1 MANKVYIMENL
12 GCAHCAGKIEA
23 EVRRLP
29 QVEEAVMVFETK
41 QLRVKTSEPEG
52 LEETIEQIAQSY
64 EPDVT
69 VHDRDSKTSG
79 GHHHHHHEHEE
90 HEHHHHDHDDGCCC
104 GHDHHHEHE
113 EHEHHHDHDDDCCCG
128 HDHHHEHE
136 EHEHHHHH
144 DHDDDCCCGHDH
156 HHEHEEHEH
165 HHHDHDDDCGCGH
178 DHHHEH
184 EEHEHHHHDHDDDDC
199 CCGHDHHHE
208 HEEHEHHHHD
218 HDDGCCCG
226 HDHHH
231 EDEEEEQPLQ
241 RSATTGGTT
250 KIYHLE
256 NLDCAN
262 CGAKI
267 ERRINAMEG
276 VSDAVLTFA
285 TMQLRVTAP
294 NHTGLAEK
302 MVQTARAV
310 EPDIQ
315 IIPPEEAKKAPK
327 KDDSNKKDIVQLI
340 LGAVCMAVGLV
351 LSHVG
356 APMPAYLAAYLIG
369 YVILGR
375 EVVWT
380 AVRNLTSGHVFD
392 ENFLMSVATIGAFCV
407 GDFAEAVGVMLFFQ
421 VGELFEHIA
430 VEKSRSQIM
439 DAVDLRPETV
449 QWEHDGKIET
459 IPAEEAEV
467 EDILVVRPGD
477 RVPLDG
483 VVVEGESFLDTSAV
497 TGEPVPVRVQ
507 KGDELVSGC
516 VNTSGLLRMQVT
528 KPLSESMVTRILDAV
543 ENAAASKPKIDRFI
557 TKFARVYTPIVVAI
571 AVLTAV
577 IPSLVTGNWMHW
589 IYTALTFLVISCP
602 CALVLSVPLA
612 YFAGIG
618 TASKSNILFKGG
630 VSLEALADVKAVAL
644 DKTGTITKGTF
655 TVTALEPA
663 DGLTEQE
670 LLQLAAACETSST
683 HPIGV
688 SIVTAAKERG
698 LDVPQPHDIK
708 EVAGHGICAAVNGAQ
723 LLCGGKKLMD
733 SYQVELPQLSAVGG
747 ATIIYLARDGKF
759 AGRICISDTIKEDA
773 VAALAKMKQQ
783 GVVSAMLTG
792 DAQESAEAI
801 AAEAGVQDIHAQ
813 LLPQDKV
820 SCLQSIREKYGP
832 VMFVGDGINDAPV
845 LAGADVGAAM
855 GTGADAAIEA
865 ADVVFMTGE
874 LSAIPK
880 AIALAKKTALIAKEN
895 IVFALVIKIAVM
907 VLGLLGIASMWLA
920 VFADTGVAILC
931 VLNSIRTLYSKQ

>member
-23 EVRRLP
+23 EVRKLP
-29 QVEEAVMVFETK
+29 QVQEAVMVFETK
-41 QLRVKTSEPEG
+41 QLRVKTEQPEG
-52 LEETIEQIAQSY
+52 LEQTIETIAQSY
-64 EPDVT
+64 EPDIT
-69 VHDRDSKTSG
+69 VHDRDGGKSG
-79 GHHHHHHEHEE
+79 GHHHHDHEH
-90 HEHHHHDHDDGCCC
+90 
-104 GHDHHHEHE
+104 
-113 EHEHHHDHDDDCCCG
+113 
-128 HDHHHEHE
+128 

-144 DHDDDCCCGHDH
+144 DHDADCCCGH
-156 HHEHEEHEH
+156 EHEHEH
-165 HHHDHDDDCGCGH
+165 HHH
-178 DHHHEH
+178 H
-184 EEHEHHHHDHDDDDC
+184 EEQEP
-199 CCGHDHHHE
+199 
-208 HEEHEHHHHD
+208 
-218 HDDGCCCG
+218 
-226 HDHHH
+226 
-231 EDEEEEQPLQ
+231 PLQ

-250 KIYHLE
+250 KIYRLE

-267 ERRINAMEG
+267 ESRINAMDG

-294 NHTGLAEK
+294 DHNGLAEK
-302 MVQTARAV
+302 MMQTARAV
-310 EPDIQ
+310 EPDIA
-315 IIPPEEAKKAPK
+315 IISPEEAKKAPK
-327 KDDSNKKDIVQLI
+327 KEESNKKAIAQLI
-340 LGAVCMAVGLV
+340 LGAVCMALGLA
-351 LSHVG
+351 LSHFG

-392 ENFLMSVATIGAFCV
+392 ENFLMSVATIGAFLV

-421 VGELFEHIA
+421 IGELFEHIA

-439 DAVDLRPETV
+439 DAVDMRPETV

-477 RVPLDG
+477 RIPLDG

-630 VSLEALADVKAVAL
+630 ISLEALADVKAVAL

-663 DGLTEQE
+663 EGLNEQE

-688 SIVTAAKERG
+688 SIVTEAGERG

-708 EVAGHGICAAVNGAQ
+708 EVAGHGICAVVDRAQ
-723 LLCGGKKLMD
+723 RLCGHT
-733 SYQVELPQLSAVGG
+733 AVGMQRAGG
-747 ATIIYLARDGKF
+747 AAGASQQALAGGVIGVHIHPAQAQIHANARAVQAAAIDAFHLARAHHHAVIQSILIENLGKIA
-759 AGRICISDTIKEDA
+759 AGRQRA
-773 VAALAKMKQQ
+773 V
-783 GVVSAMLTG
+783 
-792 DAQESAEAI
+792 DN
-801 AAEAGVQDIHAQ
+801 
-813 LLPQDKV
+813 LL
-820 SCLQSIREKYGP
+820 RN
-832 VMFVGDGINDAPV
+832 F
-845 LAGADVGAAM
+845 
-855 GTGADAAIEA
+855 
-865 ADVVFMTGE
+865 
-874 LSAIPK
+874 
-880 AIALAKKTALIAKEN
+880 LIQH
-895 IVFALVIKIAVM
+895 VY
-907 VLGLLGIASMWLA
+907 LLL
-920 VFADTGVAILC
+920 FL
-931 VLNSIRTLYSKQ
+931 

>member
-69 VHDRDSKTSG
+69 VHDRDGKKSG

-90 HEHHHHDHDDGCCC
+90 HEHHHHDHDDDCCC

-113 EHEHHHDHDDDCCCG
+113 AHEYHHHHDHDDNCGCG

-156 HHEHEEHEH
+156 HHEHEENEHH
-165 HHHDHDDDCGCGH
+165 HHHDH
-178 DHHHEH
+178 
-184 EEHEHHHHDHDDDDC
+184 DDDC

-208 HEEHEHHHHD
+208 HEEHEHHHHHD
-218 HDDGCCCG
+218 HDDDCCCG

-327 KDDSNKKDIVQLI
+327 KDDSNKKDVIQLI
-340 LGAVCMAVGLV
+340 LGAVCMAVGLA

-421 VGELFEHIA
+421 IGELFEHIA

-439 DAVDLRPETV
+439 EAVDLRPETV

-708 EVAGHGICAAVNGAQ
+708 EVAGHGICADVNGAQ

-783 GVVSAMLTG
+783 GIVSAMLTG

-855 GTGADAAIEA
+855 GTGADAGIEA

-880 AIALAKKTALIAKEN
+880 AIALARKTARIAKEN

-907 VLGLLGIASMWLA
+907 LLGLLGIASMWLA

>member
-23 EVRRLP
+23 DVRKLP
-29 QVEEAVMVFETK
+29 QVQEAVMVFETK

-52 LEETIEQIAQSY
+52 LEQTIEQIAQSY

-69 VHDRDSKTSG
+69 VRDRDGKKTG
-79 GHHHHHHEHEE
+79 GHHHHHDHDHEE
-90 HEHHHHDHDDGCCC
+90 HEHHHHEHGDDCCC
-104 GHDHHHEHE
+104 GHDHNHDHE
-113 EHEHHHDHDDDCCCG
+113 EHEHHHHEHGDDCCCG
-128 HDHHHEHE
+128 HDHDHHHEHE
-136 EHEHHHHH
+136 EHEHHHHEH
-144 DHDDDCCCGHDH
+144 GDDCCCGHDHDH

-165 HHHDHDDDCGCGH
+165 HHHEHGDDCCCGH
-178 DHHHEH
+178 DHDHDHHHDH
-184 EEHEHHHHDHDDDDC
+184 EEHEHHHEHGDDC
-199 CCGHDHHHE
+199 CCGHDHHDHD
-208 HEEHEHHHHD
+208 HEEP
-218 HDDGCCCG
+218 
-226 HDHHH
+226 
-231 EDEEEEQPLQ
+231 EEQLQ

-267 ERRINAMEG
+267 ERRINAMDG

-294 NHTGLAEK
+294 DHTGLAEK
-302 MVQTARAV
+302 MVQTAREV

-327 KDDSNKKDIVQLI
+327 QDDGNKKSIVQLV
-340 LGAVCMAVGLV
+340 LGAVCMAAGIA
-351 LSHVG
+351 LSHFG
-356 APMPAYLAAYLIG
+356 APMPAYLAVYLIG

-375 EVVWT
+375 KVVWT

-407 GDFAEAVGVMLFFQ
+407 GDFPEAVGVMLFFQ
-421 VGELFEHIA
+421 IGELFEHIA

-439 DAVDLRPETV
+439 EAVDLRPETV

-467 EDILVVRPGD
+467 QDILVVRPGD

-507 KGDELVSGC
+507 KGDELISGC

-557 TKFARVYTPIVVAI
+557 TKFARVYTPIVVAV

-663 DGLTEQE
+663 DGRKEEE
-670 LLQLAAACETSST
+670 LLRLAAACETSST

-708 EVAGHGICAAVNGAQ
+708 EVAGHGICASVDGAQ

-733 SYQVELPQLSAVGG
+733 SYQVELPQLPAVGG
-747 ATIIYLARDGKF
+747 ATVIYLACDGKF
-759 AGRICISDTIKEDA
+759 IGRICISDTIKEDA
-773 VAALAKMKQQ
+773 VAALAKIKQQ

-820 SCLQSIREKYGP
+820 SCLQTIREKYGP

-880 AIALAKKTALIAKEN
+880 AIALARKTARIAKEN

-931 VLNSIRTLYSKQ
+931 ILNSIRTLYSRQ

>member
-23 EVRRLP
+23 EVRKLP
-29 QVEEAVMVFETK
+29 QVQEAVMVFETK
-41 QLRVKTSEPEG
+41 QLRVKTEQPEG
-52 LEETIEQIAQSY
+52 LEQTIETIAQSY

-69 VHDRDSKTSG
+69 VHDRDGGKSG
-79 GHHHHHHEHEE
+79 GHHHHD
-90 HEHHHHDHDDGCCC
+90 HDH
-104 GHDHHHEHE
+104 
-113 EHEHHHDHDDDCCCG
+113 
-128 HDHHHEHE
+128 

-144 DHDDDCCCGHDH
+144 DHDADCCCGHDH
-156 HHEHEEHEH
+156 EHEH
-165 HHHDHDDDCGCGH
+165 HHHHDHDADCCCGH
-178 DHHHEH
+178 EH
-184 EEHEHHHHDHDDDDC
+184 EHEHHHH
-199 CCGHDHHHE
+199 
-208 HEEHEHHHHD
+208 HEEQEP
-218 HDDGCCCG
+218 
-226 HDHHH
+226 
-231 EDEEEEQPLQ
+231 PLQ

-250 KIYHLE
+250 KIYRLE

-267 ERRINAMEG
+267 ESRINAMDG

-294 NHTGLAEK
+294 DHNGLAEK
-302 MVQTARAV
+302 MMQTARAV
-310 EPDIQ
+310 EPDIA
-315 IIPPEEAKKAPK
+315 IISPEEAKKAPK
-327 KDDSNKKDIVQLI
+327 KEESNKKAIAQLI
-340 LGAVCMAVGLV
+340 LGAVCMALGLA
-351 LSHVG
+351 LSHFG

-392 ENFLMSVATIGAFCV
+392 ENFLMSVATIGAFLV

-421 VGELFEHIA
+421 IGELFEHIA

-439 DAVDLRPETV
+439 DAVDMRPETV

-477 RVPLDG
+477 RIPLDG

-655 TVTALEPA
+655 TVTALESA
-663 DGLTEQE
+663 GGLNEQE

-688 SIVTAAKERG
+688 SIVTEAKEHG
-698 LDVPQPHDIK
+698 LDVPQPHDVQ
-708 EVAGHGICAAVNGAQ
+708 EVAGHGICAVVDGAQ

-733 SYQVELPQLSAVGG
+733 SYHVELPQLSAVGG
-747 ATIIYLARDGKF
+747 ATVVYLARDGKF

-773 VAALAKMKQQ
+773 ASALAKMKRQ

-792 DAQESAEAI
+792 DAQESAKAI
-801 AAEAGVQDIHAQ
+801 AAEAGVQDVHAQ

-820 SCLQSIREKYGP
+820 SCLQTIREKYGP

-880 AIALAKKTALIAKEN
+880 AIALAKKTARIAKQN

-907 VLGLLGIASMWLA
+907 LLGLLGIASMWLA

>member
-23 EVRRLP
+23 EVRKLP
-29 QVEEAVMVFETK
+29 QVQEAVMVFETK
-41 QLRVKTSEPEG
+41 QLRVKTEQPEG
-52 LEETIEQIAQSY
+52 LEQTIETIAQSY

-69 VHDRDSKTSG
+69 VHDRDGGKSG
-79 GHHHHHHEHEE
+79 GHRHHHHEQEE
-90 HEHHHHDHDDGCCC
+90 HEQ
-104 GHDHHHEHE
+104 E
-113 EHEHHHDHDDDCCCG
+113 E
-128 HDHHHEHE
+128 
-136 EHEHHHHH
+136 HHHH

-165 HHHDHDDDCGCGH
+165 HHHDHDDDCCCGH
-178 DHHHEH
+178 HHHEH
-184 EEHEHHHHDHDDDDC
+184 EEHEHHHHHDHDDDCCCGHDHHHEQEEHHHHDHDDDC

-208 HEEHEHHHHD
+208 HEEHEHHHHH
-218 HDDGCCCG
+218 HDDDCCCG

-231 EDEEEEQPLQ
+231 EHEEQEKPLQ

-250 KIYHLE
+250 KIYRLE

-267 ERRINAMEG
+267 ESRINAMDG

-294 NHTGLAEK
+294 DHNGLAEK
-302 MVQTARAV
+302 MMQTARAV
-310 EPDIQ
+310 EPDIA
-315 IIPPEEAKKAPK
+315 IISLEEAKKAPK
-327 KDDSNKKDIVQLI
+327 KEESNKKAIVQLI
-340 LGAVCMAVGLV
+340 LGAVCMALGLA
-351 LSHVG
+351 LSHFG
-356 APMPAYLAAYLIG
+356 APMPAYLAVYLIG

-421 VGELFEHIA
+421 IGELFEHIA

-439 DAVDLRPETV
+439 DAVDMRPETV
-449 QWEHDGKIET
+449 QWEHDGKVET

-477 RVPLDG
+477 RIPLDG

-663 DGLTEQE
+663 GGLSEQE

-688 SIVTAAKERG
+688 SIVTEARERG
-698 LDVPQPHDIK
+698 LDVPQPHDVQ
-708 EVAGHGICAAVNGAQ
+708 EVAGHGICAVVDGAQ

-733 SYQVELPQLSAVGG
+733 SYHVELPQLSAVGG
-747 ATIIYLARDGKF
+747 ATVVYLARDGKF

-773 VAALAKMKQQ
+773 VSALAKMKRQ

-792 DAQESAEAI
+792 DAQESAKAI
-801 AAEAGVQDIHAQ
+801 AAEAGVQDVHAQ

-820 SCLQSIREKYGP
+820 SCLQAIREKYGP

-880 AIALAKKTALIAKEN
+880 AIALAKKTARIAKQN

-907 VLGLLGIASMWLA
+907 LLGLLGIASMWLA

>member
-23 EVRRLP
+23 EVRKLP
-29 QVEEAVMVFETK
+29 QVQEAVMVFETK
-41 QLRVKTSEPEG
+41 QLRVKTEQPEG
-52 LEETIEQIAQSY
+52 LEQTIETIAQSY

-69 VHDRDSKTSG
+69 VHDRDGGKSG
-79 GHHHHHHEHEE
+79 GHHHHDHEH
-90 HEHHHHDHDDGCCC
+90 
-104 GHDHHHEHE
+104 
-113 EHEHHHDHDDDCCCG
+113 
-128 HDHHHEHE
+128 

-144 DHDDDCCCGHDH
+144 DHDADCCCGHDH
-156 HHEHEEHEH
+156 EHEHHHHHDHDADCCCGHDHEHEH
-165 HHHDHDDDCGCGH
+165 HHHDHDA
-178 DHHHEH
+178 
-184 EEHEHHHHDHDDDDC
+184 DC
-199 CCGHDHHHE
+199 CCGHDH
-208 HEEHEHHHHD
+208 EHEHHHHHD
-218 HDDGCCCG
+218 HDADCCCG
-226 HDHHH
+226 HEHEHEHHHHH
-231 EDEEEEQPLQ
+231 EEQEPPLQ

-250 KIYHLE
+250 KIYRLE

-267 ERRINAMEG
+267 ESRINAMDG

-294 NHTGLAEK
+294 DHNGLAEK
-302 MVQTARAV
+302 MMQTARAV
-310 EPDIQ
+310 EPDIA
-315 IIPPEEAKKAPK
+315 IISPEEAKKAPK
-327 KDDSNKKDIVQLI
+327 KEESNKKAIAQLI
-340 LGAVCMAVGLV
+340 LGAVCMALGLA
-351 LSHVG
+351 LSHFG

-392 ENFLMSVATIGAFCV
+392 ENFLMSVATIGAFLV

-421 VGELFEHIA
+421 IGELFEHIA

-439 DAVDLRPETV
+439 DAVDMRPETV

-477 RVPLDG
+477 RIPLDG

-630 VSLEALADVKAVAL
+630 ISLEALADVKAVAL

-663 DGLTEQE
+663 EGLNEQE

-688 SIVTAAKERG
+688 SIVTEAGERG

-708 EVAGHGICAAVNGAQ
+708 EVAGHGICAVVDGAQ

-733 SYQVELPQLSAVGG
+733 SYHVELPQLSAVGG
-747 ATIIYLARDGKF
+747 ATVVYLARDGKF
-759 AGRICISDTIKEDA
+759 AGRICISDIIKEDA

-792 DAQESAEAI
+792 DAQESAKAI
-801 AAEAGVQDIHAQ
+801 AAEAGVQDVHAQ
-813 LLPQDKV
+813 LMPQDKV

-880 AIALAKKTALIAKEN
+880 AIALAKKTARIAKQN

-907 VLGLLGIASMWLA
+907 ILGLLGIASMWLA

>member
-23 EVRRLP
+23 EVRKLP
-29 QVEEAVMVFETK
+29 QVQEAVMVFETK
-41 QLRVKTSEPEG
+41 QLRVKTEQPEG
-52 LEETIEQIAQSY
+52 LEQTIETIAQSY

-69 VHDRDSKTSG
+69 VHDRDGGKSG
-79 GHHHHHHEHEE
+79 GHHHHDHEH
-90 HEHHHHDHDDGCCC
+90 
-104 GHDHHHEHE
+104 
-113 EHEHHHDHDDDCCCG
+113 
-128 HDHHHEHE
+128 

-144 DHDDDCCCGHDH
+144 DHDADCCCGHE
-156 HHEHEEHEH
+156 HEHEHYHHHDHDADCCCGHEHEHEH
-165 HHHDHDDDCGCGH
+165 HHH
-178 DHHHEH
+178 H
-184 EEHEHHHHDHDDDDC
+184 EEQEP
-199 CCGHDHHHE
+199 
-208 HEEHEHHHHD
+208 
-218 HDDGCCCG
+218 
-226 HDHHH
+226 
-231 EDEEEEQPLQ
+231 PLQ

-250 KIYHLE
+250 KIYRLE

-267 ERRINAMEG
+267 ESRINAMDG

-294 NHTGLAEK
+294 DHNGLAEK
-302 MVQTARAV
+302 MMQTARAV
-310 EPDIQ
+310 EPDIA
-315 IIPPEEAKKAPK
+315 IISPEEAKKAPK
-327 KDDSNKKDIVQLI
+327 KEESNKKAIAQLI
-340 LGAVCMAVGLV
+340 LGAVCMALGLA
-351 LSHVG
+351 LSHFG

-392 ENFLMSVATIGAFCV
+392 ENFLMSVATIGAFLV

-421 VGELFEHIA
+421 IGELFEHIA

-439 DAVDLRPETV
+439 DAVDMRPETV

-477 RVPLDG
+477 RIPLDG

-630 VSLEALADVKAVAL
+630 ISLEALADVKAVAL

-663 DGLTEQE
+663 EGLNEQE

-688 SIVTAAKERG
+688 SIVTEAGERG

-708 EVAGHGICAAVNGAQ
+708 EVAGHGICAVVDGAQ

-733 SYQVELPQLSAVGG
+733 SYHVELPQLSAVGG
-747 ATIIYLARDGKF
+747 ATVVYLARDGKF

-792 DAQESAEAI
+792 DAQESAKAI
-801 AAEAGVQDIHAQ
+801 AAEAGVQDVHAQ

-880 AIALAKKTALIAKEN
+880 AIALAKKTARIAKQN

-907 VLGLLGIASMWLA
+907 ILGLMGIASMWLA

-931 VLNSIRTLYSKQ
+931 VLNSIRALYSKQ

>member
-23 EVRRLP
+23 EVRKLP
-29 QVEEAVMVFETK
+29 QVQEAVMVFETK
-41 QLRVKTSEPEG
+41 QLRVKTEQPEG
-52 LEETIEQIAQSY
+52 LEQTIETIAQSY

-69 VHDRDSKTSG
+69 VHDRDGGKSG
-79 GHHHHHHEHEE
+79 GHHHHEHDHE
-90 HEHHHHDHDDGCCC
+90 HEHHHHHDHDADCCC
-104 GHDHHHEHE
+104 GHDH
-113 EHEHHHDHDDDCCCG
+113 EHEHHHHHDHDADCCCG
-128 HDHHHEHE
+128 HEHHHEHE

-144 DHDDDCCCGHDH
+144 DHDADCCCGHDH
-156 HHEHEEHEH
+156 EHEH
-165 HHHDHDDDCGCGH
+165 HHH
-178 DHHHEH
+178 
-184 EEHEHHHHDHDDDDC
+184 HDHDADC
-199 CCGHDHHHE
+199 CCGHDH
-208 HEEHEHHHHD
+208 EHEHHHH
-218 HDDGCCCG
+218 H
-226 HDHHH
+226 
-231 EDEEEEQPLQ
+231 EEQESPLQ

-250 KIYHLE
+250 KIYRLE

-267 ERRINAMEG
+267 ESRINAMDG

-294 NHTGLAEK
+294 DHNGLAEK
-302 MVQTARAV
+302 MMQTARAV
-310 EPDIQ
+310 EPDIA
-315 IIPPEEAKKAPK
+315 IISPEEAKKAPK
-327 KDDSNKKDIVQLI
+327 KEESNKKAIAQLI
-340 LGAVCMAVGLV
+340 LGAVCMALGLA
-351 LSHVG
+351 LSHFG

-392 ENFLMSVATIGAFCV
+392 ENFLMSVATIGAFLV

-421 VGELFEHIA
+421 IGELFEHIA

-439 DAVDLRPETV
+439 DAVDMRPETV

-477 RVPLDG
+477 RIPLDG

-630 VSLEALADVKAVAL
+630 ISLEALADVKAVAL

-663 DGLTEQE
+663 EGLNEQE

-688 SIVTAAKERG
+688 SIVTEARQRG
-698 LDVPQPHDIK
+698 LDIPQPHDIK
-708 EVAGHGICAAVNGAQ
+708 EVAGHGICTVVDGAQ

-733 SYQVELPQLSAVGG
+733 SYHVELPQLSAVGG
-747 ATIIYLARDGKF
+747 ATVVYLARDGKF

-792 DAQESAEAI
+792 DAQESAKAI
-801 AAEAGVQDIHAQ
+801 AAEAGVQDVHAQ

-880 AIALAKKTALIAKEN
+880 AIALAKKTARIAKQN

-907 VLGLLGIASMWLA
+907 ILGLLGIASMWLA

>member
-23 EVRRLP
+23 EVRKLP
-29 QVEEAVMVFETK
+29 QVQEAVMVFETK
-41 QLRVKTSEPEG
+41 QLRVKTEQPEG
-52 LEETIEQIAQSY
+52 LEQTIETIAQSY

-69 VHDRDSKTSG
+69 VHDRDGGKSG
-79 GHHHHHHEHEE
+79 GHHHHEHE
-90 HEHHHHDHDDGCCC
+90 HEHHHHHDHDADCCC
-104 GHDHHHEHE
+104 GHDH
-113 EHEHHHDHDDDCCCG
+113 EHEHHHHHDHDADCCCG
-128 HDHHHEHE
+128 HDHHHERE

-144 DHDDDCCCGHDH
+144 DHDAECCCGH
-156 HHEHEEHEH
+156 EHEHEH
-165 HHHDHDDDCGCGH
+165 HHH
-178 DHHHEH
+178 H
-184 EEHEHHHHDHDDDDC
+184 EEQEP
-199 CCGHDHHHE
+199 
-208 HEEHEHHHHD
+208 
-218 HDDGCCCG
+218 
-226 HDHHH
+226 
-231 EDEEEEQPLQ
+231 PLQ

-250 KIYHLE
+250 KIYGLE

-267 ERRINAMEG
+267 ESRINAMDG

-294 NHTGLAEK
+294 DHNGLAEK
-302 MVQTARAV
+302 MMQTARAV
-310 EPDIQ
+310 EPDIA
-315 IIPPEEAKKAPK
+315 IISPEEAKKAPK
-327 KDDSNKKDIVQLI
+327 KEESNKKAIAQLI
-340 LGAVCMAVGLV
+340 LGAVCMALGLA
-351 LSHVG
+351 LSHFG

-392 ENFLMSVATIGAFCV
+392 ENFLMSVATIGAFLV

-421 VGELFEHIA
+421 IGELFEHIA

-439 DAVDLRPETV
+439 DAVDMRPETV

-477 RVPLDG
+477 RIPLDG

-630 VSLEALADVKAVAL
+630 ISLEALADVKAVAL

-663 DGLTEQE
+663 EGLNEQE

-688 SIVTAAKERG
+688 SIVTEAGERG

-708 EVAGHGICAAVNGAQ
+708 EVAGHGICAVVDGAQ

-733 SYQVELPQLSAVGG
+733 SYHVELPQLSAVGG
-747 ATIIYLARDGKF
+747 ATVVYLARDGKF
-759 AGRICISDTIKEDA
+759 VGRICISDTIKEDA

-792 DAQESAEAI
+792 DAQESAKAI
-801 AAEAGVQDIHAQ
+801 AAEAGVQDVHAQ

-880 AIALAKKTALIAKEN
+880 AIALAKKTARIAKQN

-907 VLGLLGIASMWLA
+907 ILGLLGIASMWLA

>member
-23 EVRRLP
+23 EVRKLP
-29 QVEEAVMVFETK
+29 QVQEAVMVFETK
-41 QLRVKTSEPEG
+41 QLRVKTEQPEG
-52 LEETIEQIAQSY
+52 LEQTIETIAQSY

-69 VHDRDSKTSG
+69 VHDRDGGKSG
-79 GHHHHHHEHEE
+79 GHHHHDHEH
-90 HEHHHHDHDDGCCC
+90 
-104 GHDHHHEHE
+104 
-113 EHEHHHDHDDDCCCG
+113 
-128 HDHHHEHE
+128 

-144 DHDDDCCCGHDH
+144 DHDADCCCGQDH
-156 HHEHEEHEH
+156 EHEH
-165 HHHDHDDDCGCGH
+165 HHHHDHDADCCCGH
-178 DHHHEH
+178 EH
-184 EEHEHHHHDHDDDDC
+184 EHEHHHH
-199 CCGHDHHHE
+199 
-208 HEEHEHHHHD
+208 HEEHET
-218 HDDGCCCG
+218 
-226 HDHHH
+226 
-231 EDEEEEQPLQ
+231 PMQ

-250 KIYHLE
+250 KIYRLE

-267 ERRINAMEG
+267 ESRINAMDG

-294 NHTGLAEK
+294 DHNGLAEK
-302 MVQTARAV
+302 MMQTARAV
-310 EPDIQ
+310 EPDIA
-315 IIPPEEAKKAPK
+315 IISPEEAKKAPK
-327 KDDSNKKDIVQLI
+327 KEESNKKAIAQLI
-340 LGAVCMAVGLV
+340 LGAVCMALGLA
-351 LSHVG
+351 LSHFG

-392 ENFLMSVATIGAFCV
+392 ENFLMSVATIGAFLV

-421 VGELFEHIA
+421 IGELFEHIA

-439 DAVDLRPETV
+439 DAVDMRPETV

-477 RVPLDG
+477 RIPLDG

-630 VSLEALADVKAVAL
+630 ISLEALADVKAVAL

-663 DGLTEQE
+663 EGLNEQE

-688 SIVTAAKERG
+688 SIVTEAGERG

-708 EVAGHGICAAVNGAQ
+708 EVAGHGICAVVDGAQ

-733 SYQVELPQLSAVGG
+733 SYHVELPQLSAVGG
-747 ATIIYLARDGKF
+747 ATVVYLARDGKF

-792 DAQESAEAI
+792 DAQESAKAI
-801 AAEAGVQDIHAQ
+801 AAEAGVQDVHAQ

-880 AIALAKKTALIAKEN
+880 AIALAKKTARIAKQN

-907 VLGLLGIASMWLA
+907 ILGLLGIASMWLA

>member
-23 EVRRLP
+23 EVRKLP
-29 QVEEAVMVFETK
+29 QVQEAVMVFETK
-41 QLRVKTSEPEG
+41 QLRVKTEQPEG
-52 LEETIEQIAQSY
+52 LEQTIETIAQSY

-69 VHDRDSKTSG
+69 VHDRDGGKSG
-79 GHHHHHHEHEE
+79 GHHHHDHDHEH
-90 HEHHHHDHDDGCCC
+90 
-104 GHDHHHEHE
+104 
-113 EHEHHHDHDDDCCCG
+113 
-128 HDHHHEHE
+128 

-144 DHDDDCCCGHDH
+144 DHDADCCCGHDH
-156 HHEHEEHEH
+156 EHEHEH
-165 HHHDHDDDCGCGH
+165 HHHDHDADCCCEH
-178 DHHHEH
+178 DH
-184 EEHEHHHHDHDDDDC
+184 EHEHHHHHDHDADC
-199 CCGHDHHHE
+199 CCGHDH
-208 HEEHEHHHHD
+208 EHEHHHH
-218 HDDGCCCG
+218 H
-226 HDHHH
+226 
-231 EDEEEEQPLQ
+231 EEQEPPLQ

-250 KIYHLE
+250 KIYRLE

-267 ERRINAMEG
+267 ESRINAMDG

-294 NHTGLAEK
+294 DHDGLAEK
-302 MVQTARAV
+302 MMQTARAV
-310 EPDIQ
+310 EPDIA
-315 IIPPEEAKKAPK
+315 IISPEEAKKAPK
-327 KDDSNKKDIVQLI
+327 KKESNKKAIAQLI
-340 LGAVCMAVGLV
+340 LGAVCMALGLA

-392 ENFLMSVATIGAFCV
+392 ENLLMSVATIGAFLV

-421 VGELFEHIA
+421 IGELFEHIA

-439 DAVDLRPETV
+439 DAVDMRPETV

-477 RVPLDG
+477 RIPLDG

-630 VSLEALADVKAVAL
+630 ISLEALADVKAVAL

-663 DGLTEQE
+663 EGLNEQE

-688 SIVTAAKERG
+688 SIVTEAGERG
-698 LDVPQPHDIK
+698 LDVPQPHNIK
-708 EVAGHGICAAVNGAQ
+708 EVAGHGICAVVDGAQ

-733 SYQVELPQLSAVGG
+733 SYHVELPQLSAAGG
-747 ATIIYLARDGKF
+747 ATVVYLARDGKF

-792 DAQESAEAI
+792 DAQESAKAI
-801 AAEAGVQDIHAQ
+801 AAEAGVQDVHAQ

-880 AIALAKKTALIAKEN
+880 AIALAKKTARIAKQN

-907 VLGLLGIASMWLA
+907 ILGLLGIASMWLA

>member
-23 EVRRLP
+23 EVRKLP
-29 QVEEAVMVFETK
+29 QVQEAVMVFETK
-41 QLRVKTSEPEG
+41 QLRVKTEQPEG
-52 LEETIEQIAQSY
+52 LEQTIETIAQSY

-69 VHDRDSKTSG
+69 VHDRDGGKSG
-79 GHHHHHHEHEE
+79 GHHHHDHEH
-90 HEHHHHDHDDGCCC
+90 
-104 GHDHHHEHE
+104 
-113 EHEHHHDHDDDCCCG
+113 
-128 HDHHHEHE
+128 

-144 DHDDDCCCGHDH
+144 DHDADCCCGHDH
-156 HHEHEEHEH
+156 EHKHH
-165 HHHDHDDDCGCGH
+165 HHHDHDA
-178 DHHHEH
+178 
-184 EEHEHHHHDHDDDDC
+184 DC
-199 CCGHDHHHE
+199 CCGHDH
-208 HEEHEHHHHD
+208 EHEHHHH
-218 HDDGCCCG
+218 H
-226 HDHHH
+226 
-231 EDEEEEQPLQ
+231 EEQEPPLQ

-250 KIYHLE
+250 KIYRLE

-267 ERRINAMEG
+267 ESRINAMDG

-294 NHTGLAEK
+294 DHNGLAEK
-302 MVQTARAV
+302 MMQTARAV
-310 EPDIQ
+310 EPDIA
-315 IIPPEEAKKAPK
+315 IISPEEAKKAPK
-327 KDDSNKKDIVQLI
+327 KEESNKKAIAQLI
-340 LGAVCMAVGLV
+340 LGAVCMALGLA
-351 LSHVG
+351 LSHFG

-392 ENFLMSVATIGAFCV
+392 ENFLMSVATIGAFLV

-421 VGELFEHIA
+421 IGELFEHIA

-439 DAVDLRPETV
+439 DAVNMRPETV

-477 RVPLDG
+477 RIPLDG

-630 VSLEALADVKAVAL
+630 ISLEALADVKAVAL

-663 DGLTEQE
+663 EGLNEQE

-688 SIVTAAKERG
+688 SIVTEAGERG

-708 EVAGHGICAAVNGAQ
+708 EVAGHGICAVVDGAQ

-733 SYQVELPQLSAVGG
+733 SYHVELPQLSAAGG
-747 ATIIYLARDGKF
+747 ATVVYLARDGKF
-759 AGRICISDTIKEDA
+759 VGRICISDTIKEDA

-792 DAQESAEAI
+792 DAQESAKAI
-801 AAEAGVQDIHAQ
+801 AAEAGVQDVHAQ

-880 AIALAKKTALIAKEN
+880 AIALAKKTARIAKQN

-907 VLGLLGIASMWLA
+907 ILGLLGIASMWLA

>member
-23 EVRRLP
+23 EVRNLP

-69 VHDRDSKTSG
+69 VHDRDGKKSG
-79 GHHHHHHEHEE
+79 GHRHHHHHEHEE
-90 HEHHHHDHDDGCCC
+90 HEHHHHH
-104 GHDHHHEHE
+104 
-113 EHEHHHDHDDDCCCG
+113 
-128 HDHHHEHE
+128 

-144 DHDDDCCCGHDH
+144 DDDDCCDDDCCCGHDH

-165 HHHDHDDDCGCGH
+165 HHHDDDDCC
-178 DHHHEH
+178 
-184 EEHEHHHHDHDDDDC
+184 DDDC

-208 HEEHEHHHHD
+208 HEE
-218 HDDGCCCG
+218 
-226 HDHHH
+226 
-231 EDEEEEQPLQ
+231 PLQ

-267 ERRINAMEG
+267 ESRINAMEG

-294 NHTGLAEK
+294 DHTGLAEK

-340 LGAVCMAVGLV
+340 LGAVCMAIGLA
-351 LSHVG
+351 LSHFG
-356 APMPAYLAAYLIG
+356 APMPAYLIVYLIG

-439 DAVDLRPETV
+439 EAVDLRPEIV

-497 TGEPVPVRVQ
+497 TGEPVPIHVQ
-507 KGDELVSGC
+507 KGDELISGC
-516 VNTSGLLRMQVT
+516 VNASGLLRMKVSR
-528 KPLSESMVTRILDAV
+528 PLSESMVTRILDAV

-612 YFAGIG
+612 FFAGIG

-630 VSLEALADVKAVAL
+630 ISLEALADVKAVAL

-663 DGLTEQE
+663 EGLSEQE
-670 LLQLAAACETSST
+670 LLELAAACETSST

-688 SIVTAAKERG
+688 SIVSAAKERG

-708 EVAGHGICAAVNGAQ
+708 EVAGHGICADVNGVQ

-733 SYQVELPQLSAVGG
+733 SYQVDLPRLPAVGG

-773 VAALAKMKQQ
+773 AAALAKMKQQ

-820 SCLQSIREKYGP
+820 SCLQNIREKYGP

-880 AIALAKKTALIAKEN
+880 AIALARKTARIAKEN

>member
-23 EVRRLP
+23 EVRKLP
-29 QVEEAVMVFETK
+29 QVQEAVMVFETK
-41 QLRVKTSEPEG
+41 QLRVKTEQPEG
-52 LEETIEQIAQSY
+52 LEQTIETIAQSY
-64 EPDVT
+64 EPDIT
-69 VHDRDSKTSG
+69 VHDRDGGKSG
-79 GHHHHHHEHEE
+79 GHHHHDHEH
-90 HEHHHHDHDDGCCC
+90 
-104 GHDHHHEHE
+104 
-113 EHEHHHDHDDDCCCG
+113 
-128 HDHHHEHE
+128 

-144 DHDDDCCCGHDH
+144 DHDADCCCGHDH
-156 HHEHEEHEH
+156 EHEH
-165 HHHDHDDDCGCGH
+165 HHHHDHDADCCCGH
-178 DHHHEH
+178 EH
-184 EEHEHHHHDHDDDDC
+184 EHEHHHH
-199 CCGHDHHHE
+199 
-208 HEEHEHHHHD
+208 HEEHE
-218 HDDGCCCG
+218 
-226 HDHHH
+226 
-231 EDEEEEQPLQ
+231 PPMQ

-250 KIYHLE
+250 KIYRLE

-267 ERRINAMEG
+267 ESRINAMDG

-294 NHTGLAEK
+294 DHNGLAEK
-302 MVQTARAV
+302 MMQTARAV
-310 EPDIQ
+310 EPDIA
-315 IIPPEEAKKAPK
+315 IISPEEAKKAPK
-327 KDDSNKKDIVQLI
+327 KEESNKKAIAQLI
-340 LGAVCMAVGLV
+340 LGAVCMALGLA
-351 LSHVG
+351 LSHFG

-392 ENFLMSVATIGAFCV
+392 ENFLMSVATIGAFLV

-421 VGELFEHIA
+421 IGELFEHIA

-439 DAVDLRPETV
+439 DAVDMRPETV

-477 RVPLDG
+477 RIPLDG

-516 VNTSGLLRMQVT
+516 VNTSGLLRMQVI

-630 VSLEALADVKAVAL
+630 ISLEALADVKAVAL

-663 DGLTEQE
+663 EGLNEQE

-688 SIVTAAKERG
+688 SIVTEAGERG

-708 EVAGHGICAAVNGAQ
+708 EVAGHGICAVVDGAQ

-733 SYQVELPQLSAVGG
+733 SYHVELPQLSAVGG
-747 ATIIYLARDGKF
+747 ATVVYLARDGKF

-792 DAQESAEAI
+792 DAQESAKAI
-801 AAEAGVQDIHAQ
+801 AAEAGVQDVHAQ

-880 AIALAKKTALIAKEN
+880 AIALAKKTARIAKQN

-907 VLGLLGIASMWLA
+907 ILGLLGIASMWLA

>member
-23 EVRRLP
+23 EVRKLP
-29 QVEEAVMVFETK
+29 QVQEAVMVFETK
-41 QLRVKTSEPEG
+41 QLRVKTEQPEG
-52 LEETIEQIAQSY
+52 LEQTIETIAQSY

-69 VHDRDSKTSG
+69 VHDRDGGKSG
-79 GHHHHHHEHEE
+79 GHHHHDHEHE
-90 HEHHHHDHDDGCCC
+90 HEHHHH
-104 GHDHHHEHE
+104 
-113 EHEHHHDHDDDCCCG
+113 HDHDADCCCG

-144 DHDDDCCCGHDH
+144 DHDAECCCGHDHEHEHHHHHDHDADCCCGHDH

-165 HHHDHDDDCGCGH
+165 HHH
-178 DHHHEH
+178 
-184 EEHEHHHHDHDDDDC
+184 HDHDADC
-199 CCGHDHHHE
+199 CCGHDH
-208 HEEHEHHHHD
+208 EHEHHHHHD
-218 HDDGCCCG
+218 HDADCCCG
-226 HDHHH
+226 HDHEHEHHHHH
-231 EDEEEEQPLQ
+231 EEQEPPLQ

-250 KIYHLE
+250 KIYRLE

-267 ERRINAMEG
+267 ESRINAMDG

-294 NHTGLAEK
+294 DHNGLAEK
-302 MVQTARAV
+302 MMQTARAV
-310 EPDIQ
+310 EPDIA
-315 IIPPEEAKKAPK
+315 IISPEEAKKAPK
-327 KDDSNKKDIVQLI
+327 KEESNKKAIAQLI
-340 LGAVCMAVGLV
+340 LGAVCMALGLA
-351 LSHVG
+351 LSHFG
-356 APMPAYLAAYLIG
+356 APMPAYLAVYLIG

-392 ENFLMSVATIGAFCV
+392 ENFLMSVATIGAFLV

-421 VGELFEHIA
+421 IGELFEHIA

-439 DAVDLRPETV
+439 DAVDMRPETV
-449 QWEHDGKIET
+449 QWEHDGKVET

-477 RVPLDG
+477 RIPLDG

-577 IPSLVTGNWMHW
+577 IPSLATGNWMHW

-630 VSLEALADVKAVAL
+630 ISLEALADVKAVAL

-663 DGLTEQE
+663 EGLNEQE

-688 SIVTAAKERG
+688 SIVTEAGERG

-708 EVAGHGICAAVNGAQ
+708 EVAGHGICAVVDGAQ

-733 SYQVELPQLSAVGG
+733 SYHVELPQLSAAGG
-747 ATIIYLARDGKF
+747 ATVVYLARDGKF

-792 DAQESAEAI
+792 DAQESAKTI
-801 AAEAGVQDIHAQ
+801 AAEAGVQDVHAQ

-880 AIALAKKTALIAKEN
+880 AIALAKKTARIAKQN

-907 VLGLLGIASMWLA
+907 ILGLLGIASMWLA

>member
-23 EVRRLP
+23 EVRKLP
-29 QVEEAVMVFETK
+29 QVQEAVMVFETK
-41 QLRVKTSEPEG
+41 QLRVKTEQPEG
-52 LEETIEQIAQSY
+52 LEQTIETIAQSY

-69 VHDRDSKTSG
+69 VHDRDGGKSG
-79 GHHHHHHEHEE
+79 GHHHH
-90 HEHHHHDHDDGCCC
+90 DHDADCGC
-104 GHDHHHEHE
+104 DH
-113 EHEHHHDHDDDCCCG
+113 
-128 HDHHHEHE
+128 

-144 DHDDDCCCGHDH
+144 DHDADCCCGHDH
-156 HHEHEEHEH
+156 EHEHHHHHDHDADCCCGHEHEHEH
-165 HHHDHDDDCGCGH
+165 HHHDHDA
-178 DHHHEH
+178 
-184 EEHEHHHHDHDDDDC
+184 DC
-199 CCGHDHHHE
+199 CCGHDH
-208 HEEHEHHHHD
+208 EHEHHHHHD
-218 HDDGCCCG
+218 HDADCCCG
-226 HDHHH
+226 HEHEHEHHH
-231 EDEEEEQPLQ
+231 YHEEQEPPLQ

-250 KIYHLE
+250 KIYRLE

-267 ERRINAMEG
+267 ESRINAMDG

-294 NHTGLAEK
+294 DHNGLAEK
-302 MVQTARAV
+302 MMQTARAV
-310 EPDIQ
+310 EPDIA
-315 IIPPEEAKKAPK
+315 IISPEEAKKAPK
-327 KDDSNKKDIVQLI
+327 KEESNKKAIAQLI
-340 LGAVCMAVGLV
+340 LGAVCMALGLA
-351 LSHVG
+351 LSHFG

-392 ENFLMSVATIGAFCV
+392 ENFLMSVATIGAFLV

-421 VGELFEHIA
+421 IGELFEHIA

-439 DAVDLRPETV
+439 DAVDMRPETV

-477 RVPLDG
+477 RIPLDG

-630 VSLEALADVKAVAL
+630 ISLEALADVKAVAL

-663 DGLTEQE
+663 EGLNEQE

-688 SIVTAAKERG
+688 SIVTEAGERG

-708 EVAGHGICAAVNGAQ
+708 EVAGHGICAVVDGAQ

-733 SYQVELPQLSAVGG
+733 SYHVELPQLSAVGG
-747 ATIIYLARDGKF
+747 ATVVYLARDGKF

-792 DAQESAEAI
+792 DAQESAKAI
-801 AAEAGVQDIHAQ
+801 AAEAGVQDVHAQ

-880 AIALAKKTALIAKEN
+880 AIALAKKTARIAKQN

-907 VLGLLGIASMWLA
+907 ILGLLGIASMWLA

>member
-12 GCAHCAGKIEA
+12 GCAHCAGKIET
-23 EVRRLP
+23 EVRKLP
-29 QVEEAVMVFETK
+29 QVQEAVMVFETK
-41 QLRVKTSEPEG
+41 QLRVKTEQPEG
-52 LEETIEQIAQSY
+52 LEQTIETIAQSY
-64 EPDVT
+64 EPDIT
-69 VHDRDSKTSG
+69 VHDRDGGKSG
-79 GHHHHHHEHEE
+79 GHHHHDHEH
-90 HEHHHHDHDDGCCC
+90 
-104 GHDHHHEHE
+104 
-113 EHEHHHDHDDDCCCG
+113 
-128 HDHHHEHE
+128 

-144 DHDDDCCCGHDH
+144 DHDADCCCGHDH
-156 HHEHEEHEH
+156 EHEHYHHHDHDADCCCGHEHEHEH
-165 HHHDHDDDCGCGH
+165 HHH
-178 DHHHEH
+178 H
-184 EEHEHHHHDHDDDDC
+184 EEQEP
-199 CCGHDHHHE
+199 
-208 HEEHEHHHHD
+208 
-218 HDDGCCCG
+218 
-226 HDHHH
+226 
-231 EDEEEEQPLQ
+231 PLQ

-250 KIYHLE
+250 KIYRLE

-267 ERRINAMEG
+267 ESRINAMDG

-294 NHTGLAEK
+294 DHNGLAEK
-302 MVQTARAV
+302 MMQTARAV
-310 EPDIQ
+310 EPDIA
-315 IIPPEEAKKAPK
+315 IISPEEAKKAPK
-327 KDDSNKKDIVQLI
+327 KEESNKKAIAQLI
-340 LGAVCMAVGLV
+340 LGAVCMALGLA
-351 LSHVG
+351 LSHFG

-392 ENFLMSVATIGAFCV
+392 ENFLMSVATIGAFLV

-421 VGELFEHIA
+421 IGELFEHIA

-439 DAVDLRPETV
+439 DAVDMRPETV

-477 RVPLDG
+477 RIPLDG

-577 IPSLVTGNWMHW
+577 IPSLVTENWMHW

-630 VSLEALADVKAVAL
+630 ISLEALADVKAVAL

-663 DGLTEQE
+663 EGLNEQE

-688 SIVTAAKERG
+688 SIVTEAGERG

-708 EVAGHGICAAVNGAQ
+708 EVAGHGICAVVDGAQ

-733 SYQVELPQLSAVGG
+733 SYHVELPQLSAVGG
-747 ATIIYLARDGKF
+747 ATVVYLARDGKF

-792 DAQESAEAI
+792 DAQESAKAI
-801 AAEAGVQDIHAQ
+801 AAEAGVQDVHAQ

-880 AIALAKKTALIAKEN
+880 AIALAKKTARIAKQN

-907 VLGLLGIASMWLA
+907 ILGLLGIASMWLA

>member
-23 EVRRLP
+23 EVRKLP
-29 QVEEAVMVFETK
+29 QVQEAVMVFETK
-41 QLRVKTSEPEG
+41 QLRVKTEQPEG
-52 LEETIEQIAQSY
+52 LEQTIETIAQSY

-69 VHDRDSKTSG
+69 VHDRDGGKSG
-79 GHHHHHHEHEE
+79 GHHHH
-90 HEHHHHDHDDGCCC
+90 DHDADCGC
-104 GHDHHHEHE
+104 DH
-113 EHEHHHDHDDDCCCG
+113 
-128 HDHHHEHE
+128 

-144 DHDDDCCCGHDH
+144 DHDADCCCGHDH
-156 HHEHEEHEH
+156 EHEH
-165 HHHDHDDDCGCGH
+165 HHHHDHDADCCCGH
-178 DHHHEH
+178 EH
-184 EEHEHHHHDHDDDDC
+184 EHEHHHY
-199 CCGHDHHHE
+199 
-208 HEEHEHHHHD
+208 HEEQEP
-218 HDDGCCCG
+218 
-226 HDHHH
+226 
-231 EDEEEEQPLQ
+231 PLQ

-250 KIYHLE
+250 KIYRLE

-267 ERRINAMEG
+267 ESRINAMDG

-294 NHTGLAEK
+294 DHNGLAEK
-302 MVQTARAV
+302 MMQTARAV
-310 EPDIQ
+310 EPDIA
-315 IIPPEEAKKAPK
+315 IISPEEAKKAPK
-327 KDDSNKKDIVQLI
+327 KEESNKKAIAQLI
-340 LGAVCMAVGLV
+340 LGAVCMALGLA
-351 LSHVG
+351 LSHFG

-392 ENFLMSVATIGAFCV
+392 ENFLMSVATIGAFLV

-421 VGELFEHIA
+421 IGELFEHIA

-439 DAVDLRPETV
+439 DAVDMRPETV

-477 RVPLDG
+477 RIPLDG

-630 VSLEALADVKAVAL
+630 ISLEALADVKAVAL

-663 DGLTEQE
+663 EGLNEQE

-688 SIVTAAKERG
+688 SIVTEAGERG
-698 LDVPQPHDIK
+698 LDVPQSHDIK
-708 EVAGHGICAAVNGAQ
+708 EVAGHGICAVVDGAQ

-733 SYQVELPQLSAVGG
+733 SYHVELPQLSAVGG
-747 ATIIYLARDGKF
+747 ATVVYLARDGKF

-792 DAQESAEAI
+792 DAQESAKAI
-801 AAEAGVQDIHAQ
+801 AAEAGVQDVHAQ

-880 AIALAKKTALIAKEN
+880 AIALAKKTARIAKQN

-907 VLGLLGIASMWLA
+907 ILGLLGIASMWLA